1 MQTRLCAGK
10 TVPKQRTD
18 GTVTYSATQ
27 VTDGKPSSIRAA
39 LEIPA
44 WKAAMDAEFSALQCN
59 QTWRLVPARSGLNDI
74 DNRWVYKVKRKPDG
88 SVDRFKARLVVKG
101 FKQHHSVDYDDTY
114 SPVIKP
120 TTIRVVLSLAM
131 MQGWQI
137 QQLDV
142 DNAFLHGHLEEDVY
156 MVQPPGYVDQCF
168 PQHVCKLEKSLYG

>member
-1 MQTRLCAGK
+1 MQTRLRAGK

-59 QTWRLVPARSGLNDI
+59 QTWRLVCARSGLNVI
-74 DNRWVYKVKRKPDG
+74 DSRWVYKVKWKPDG
-88 SVDRFKARLVVKG
+88 SVDRFKARLMAKG

-114 SPVIKP
+114 SPMIKP